1 MLTISELYIYPIKAL
16 GGMSVSSATVSERG
30 LKYDRRWMLID
41 KRNQFMTQRD
51 FPALALLQVTILA
64 EGLQVTH
71 KHSNE
76 SIIVPFKPTGNESVM
91 VTVWDDMC
99 LASLVS
105 DAADEWFSK
114 ILSFPCRLVYMPD
127 NVKRKVDSNY
137 AANHEIT
144 AFSDGYPML
153 IIGQFSL
160 DDLNPRLTD
169 PVAIERFRPN
179 IVFTGG
185 IPFEEDLL
193 EHFTING
200 IDLFG
205 VKLCA
210 RCTVTTINQQTA
222 EKGKEPLK
230 TLATYRSRNNNIYFG
245 QNLLHNGTGEI
256 KTGDEIVVIKRK
268 EPMPFGV

>member
-1 MLTISELYIYPIKAL
+1 MLRISELYIYPIKSL
-16 GGMSVSSATVSERG
+16 GGISVASATVTERG
-30 LKYDRRWMLID
+30 FAYDRRWMLID
-41 KRNQFMTQRD
+41 SRNQFMTQREL
-51 FPALALLQVTILA
+51 PVLALLQVTILE

-76 SIIVPFKPTGNESVM
+76 SIIVPFKPTSNERVI

-99 LASLVS
+99 LANLVS
-105 DAADEWFSK
+105 DAVDEWFSK

-127 NVKRKVDSNY
+127 TVKRKVDTSY
-137 AANHEIT
+137 ANNNEIT

-153 IIGQFSL
+153 IIGQSSL
-160 DDLNPRLTD
+160 NDLNQRLTD
-169 PVAIERFRPN
+169 PIAIERFRPN

-193 EHFTING
+193 EHFTMNG
-200 IDLFG
+200 IEFFG

-230 TLATYRSRNNNIYFG
+230 TLATFRTRNNNIYFG
-245 QNLLHNGTGEI
+245 QNLLHHGTGEI
-256 KTGDEIVVIKRK
+256 KLNDIIHVIKRK
-268 EPMPFGV
+268 DAMPFNV